1 MCKSPFL
8 AKNKTKKK
16 VEIFFLFPTVGK
28 LLFSQKLINQFECD
42 TLD

>member
-8 AKNKTKKK
+8 EKKKK
-16 VEIFFLFPTVGK
+16 VEIFFFFPTVGK
-28 LLFSQKLINQFECD
+28 LFFQKLINQFECD